1 MSFQKHL
8 MVQLATHQSG
18 RVAEAQPKGNSTM
31 KKILLYPTFILL
43 LLASV
48 WFAPAYAA
56 KLPTTLSFNPQPA
69 LQTAS
74 QPYVGDLWQ
83 RTELYFGSQ
92 KPDGETV
99 TEAEFE
105 QFVDDIITPRFP
117 AGLTLLTGYGQFRN
131 ANNVIV
137 EEQSFVLILLY
148 PLDDKAANGAIEEIR
163 ETYKES
169 FAQESV
175 LRGDSLQRVSF

>member
-1 MSFQKHL
+1 
-8 MVQLATHQSG
+8 
-18 RVAEAQPKGNSTM
+18 M
-31 KKILLYPTFILL
+31 KKILPYPTFVLL
-43 LLASV
+43 LLASI

-56 KLPTTLSFNPQPA
+56 KLSPTQSNPEVA
-69 LQTAS
+69 YTSS
-74 QPYVGDLWQ
+74 QPYVGDLWR

-105 QFVDDIITPRFP
+105 QFVDDVITPRFP
-117 AGLTLLTGYGQFRN
+117 DGLTLLTGYGQFRN
-131 ANNVIV
+131 AENVIV

-163 ETYKES
+163 AMYKES

-175 LRGDSLQRVSF
+175 LRVDGLQRVSF